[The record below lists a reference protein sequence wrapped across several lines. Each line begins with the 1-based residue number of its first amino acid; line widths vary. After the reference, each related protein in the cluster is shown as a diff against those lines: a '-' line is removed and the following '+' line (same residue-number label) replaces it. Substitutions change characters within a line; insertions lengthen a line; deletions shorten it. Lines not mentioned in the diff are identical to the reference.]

1 MLIVLFSSPLAKVE
15 FAQVGWLRKQSLSQI
30 DASDM
35 FAGEIVEVSAK
46 RENEFSMLLYEVGT
60 LMPVVSGN
68 ASEASID
75 SMRSV
80 ANHYGG
86 HKEAGTLLTGI
97 LMNAVQTQNHRL
109 VIYIDRWSL
118 LGWKR
123 LYASEDYL
131 LVVPA

>member
-1 MLIVLFSSPLAKVE
+1 MLIVLFGSPLAKLE

-35 FAGEIVEVSAK
+35 FAGEIVEVS
-46 RENEFSMLLYEVGT
+46 SMLLYEVGT

-123 LYASEDYL
+123 LYASENYL